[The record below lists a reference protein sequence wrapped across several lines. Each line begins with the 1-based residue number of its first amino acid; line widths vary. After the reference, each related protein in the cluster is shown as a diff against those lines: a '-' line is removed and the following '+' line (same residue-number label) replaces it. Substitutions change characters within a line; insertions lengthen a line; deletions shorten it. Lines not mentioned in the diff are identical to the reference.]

1 MSKLTPTKLS
11 PSSTVYHWIPSNSGS
26 AELRTSMFKCIPHFS
41 EGAIFRDPKCGS
53 GISQMAFDSAE
64 RNKCLWKM
72 RLAHVQKYF
81 LPSWYV
87 RKAKDDIVQ
96 KLLLLFLRGAVEEE
110 RSSVITN
117 RLWNPALPSAAN
129 YHFLI
134 SCRVSYWHAGKA
146 VCVQA

>member
-1 MSKLTPTKLS
+1 MEVESLRWLLTLQ
-11 PSSTVYHWIPSNSGS
+11 
-26 AELRTSMFKCIPHFS
+26 R
-41 EGAIFRDPKCGS
+41 
-53 GISQMAFDSAE
+53 GISVFE
-64 RNKCLWKM
+64 RL

-117 RLWNPALPSAAN
+117 RL
-129 YHFLI
+129 
-134 SCRVSYWHAGKA
+134 
-146 VCVQA
+146 